1 MKKAISVLG
10 LGAVALVA
18 SAGVMAQTTDEIGIN
33 GLLQAETC
41 KIDTANTTSVVN
53 LDTISQ
59 SKVKATVGD
68 GANGKM
74 FSIAISDCSQN
85 EARVTLDF
93 DGTRY
98 NDKGFLTNTAEE
110 AVAAQGVAIAL
121 YEKRN
126 NEAKFLKLED
136 GRTYGENGVRFSDIS
151 QGGRAV
157 FDYVVDYIQDGSG
170 TPVTAGKV
178 NSVLKYKIIYQ

>member
-18 SAGVMAQTTDEIGIN
+18 SAGVMAQTTSKTNIN
-33 GLLQAETC
+33 GLVEAETC
-41 KIDTANTTSVVN
+41 KINTGNTTSVVN
-53 LDTISQ
+53 LDNISQ

-85 EARVTLDF
+85 QARVTLDF
-93 DGTRY
+93 DGTQY
-98 NDKGFLTNTAEE
+98 NDKGFLTNTADE

-121 YEKRN
+121 YEKRDGK
-126 NEAKFLKLED
+126 AKFLKLED
-136 GRTYGENGVRFSDIS
+136 GRTYGENGVRFSDIGQNGS
-151 QGGRAV
+151 AV